1 MATEIVMP
9 KLGMVMT
16 EGTVVK
22 WNRMQGEDIAQG
34 EVVLEIETEKLNYEL
49 EATVAGKLHRIVS
62 EGAIIPV
69 NGLLGYL
76 LAEGEAPPEISEDIS
91 TPDKAKVATQT
102 SSNKPAPPKQIID
115 DDTIPSTPGARKLAS
130 KLGINL
136 SDVAPT
142 GPRNRVVEADVRAH
156 DETGIETKD
165 TVNNLTEPE
174 KTIISGMSP
183 HTKVTKMSGMR
194 QGIASHMLSS
204 IQSTAQLTFT
214 LDIPVTELQSQRKAW
229 SKQNKT
235 AVTNTHLYT
244 KICSEIINQL
254 PIFNSMLTDGHIY
267 EYDKIDIGIAVALP
281 DGLIVPVI
289 KDVMALS
296 LRNLAQLTSAANKK
310 ALAGKLSPDEV
321 SGGTFTIS
329 VLGVVE
335 GFTPILN
342 KGQSAILGVGITKQ
356 KPVVENNQITIR
368 DVCTFNL
375 TVDHQLVDG
384 AVAAE
389 FMKRLSTY
397 IENPDG
403 IFK

>member
-16 EGTVVK
+16 EGTVSK
-22 WNRMQGEDIAQG
+22 WNRIQGEDIAQG
-34 EVVLEIETEKLNYEL
+34 EVILEIETEKLNYEL
-49 EATVAGKLHRIVS
+49 EATVAGKLHRVVS

-76 LAEGEAPPEISEDIS
+76 LEAGETPPEKSEDTS

-102 SSNKPAPPKQIID
+102 VINKPVPTKQITD
-115 DDTIPSTPGARKLAS
+115 GNTILSTPGARKLAS
-130 KLGINL
+130 KLGIDL

-142 GPRNRVVEADVRAH
+142 GPRGRVVEADVRTH
-156 DETGIETKD
+156 SESGIETKD
-165 TVNNLTEPE
+165 TINNVTEAV
-174 KTIISGMSP
+174 KTIISGMP
-183 HTKVTKMSGMR
+183 APAKLTKMSGMR
-194 QGIASHMLSS
+194 QGIAFHMLSS

-214 LDIPVTELQSQRKAW
+214 LDIPVTELQSQRKTW

-235 AVTNTHLYT
+235 AITNTHVYT
-244 KICSEIINQL
+244 KICAEIIKQL
-254 PIFNSMLTDGHIY
+254 PIFNSMLADGHIY

-289 KDVMALS
+289 KDIVNLS
-296 LRNLAQLTSAANKK
+296 LGDLAQLTSTANKK

-342 KGQSAILGVGITKQ
+342 RGQSAILGVGVTKQ
-356 KPVVENNQITIR
+356 KPVVQNGQIAIR

-389 FMKRLSTY
+389 FMKLFSTY
-397 IENPDG
+397 IENPDEV
-403 IFK
+403 FK

>member
-16 EGTVVK
+16 EGTVSK
-22 WNRMQGEDIAQG
+22 WNRAKGDAITQG

-49 EATVAGKLHRIVS
+49 EATASGKLHPVVS

-76 LAEGEAPPEISEDIS
+76 LAEGEAPPELDH
-91 TPDKAKVATQT
+91 K
-102 SSNKPAPPKQIID
+102 APPTQEKNEVVKKTQNAASPANKGARGEA
-115 DDTIPSTPGARKLAS
+115 IPSTPGARKLAA

-136 SDVAPT
+136 SDITPT
-142 GPRNRVVEADVRAH
+142 GPRGRVVEADVRAH
-156 DETGIETKD
+156 GDSEIKNEPVTQTGSVD
-165 TVNNLTEPE
+165 V
-174 KTIISGMSP
+174 SGMPSP
-183 HTKVTKMSGMR
+183 AKVTKMSGMR

-204 IQSTAQLTFT
+204 LQTTAQLTFT

-229 SKQNKT
+229 SKQNKS
-235 AVTNTHLYT
+235 AITNTHVYT
-244 KICSEIINQL
+244 KICGEIISKL
-254 PIFNSMLTDGHIY
+254 PVFNSMLSDGQIFEY
-267 EYDKIDIGIAVALP
+267 EKVDIGIAVALP
-281 DGLIVPVI
+281 EGLIVPVI
-289 KDVMALS
+289 KDVMSLS
-296 LRNLAQLTSAANKK
+296 LSDLAQMTSAANKK
-310 ALAGKLSPDEV
+310 ALAGQLSPDEV

-335 GFTPILN
+335 AFTPILN
-342 KGQSAILGVGITKQ
+342 RGQSAILGVGVTKQ
-356 KPVVENNQITIR
+356 KAVVDDGKIVIK

-375 TVDHQLVDG
+375 TVDHQLIDG

-389 FMKRLSTY
+389 FMKQLATH
-397 IENPDG
+397 IENPDS

>member
-165 TVNNLTEPE
+165 TVNL
-174 KTIISGMSP
+174 K
-183 HTKVTKMSGMR
+183 
-194 QGIASHMLSS
+194 
-204 IQSTAQLTFT
+204 
-214 LDIPVTELQSQRKAW
+214 
-229 SKQNKT
+229 
-235 AVTNTHLYT
+235 
-244 KICSEIINQL
+244 
-254 PIFNSMLTDGHIY
+254 
-267 EYDKIDIGIAVALP
+267 
-281 DGLIVPVI
+281 
-289 KDVMALS
+289 
-296 LRNLAQLTSAANKK
+296 
-310 ALAGKLSPDEV
+310 
-321 SGGTFTIS
+321 
-329 VLGVVE
+329 
-335 GFTPILN
+335 
-342 KGQSAILGVGITKQ
+342 
-356 KPVVENNQITIR
+356 
-368 DVCTFNL
+368 
-375 TVDHQLVDG
+375 
-384 AVAAE
+384 
-389 FMKRLSTY
+389 
-397 IENPDG
+397 
-403 IFK
+403 